1 MCWYNP
7 ECMSVLPQYNS
18 SGGQPAHDSVPDV
31 SHYKIFRFSFSLSVD
46 SLSSVGVYHLP
57 TGTIHWLPKWG
68 RSQTN
73 RLRSM
78 LPLNWNLATMSAR
91 ANSCYF
97 NDKQTN
103 SVLLNYVNIKQ
114 CHFTYQRAFSSGAP
128 WRPRRLNLFSLHFFL
143 TNRSNVLK
151 ITGE

>member
-1 MCWYNP
+1 MCCYDLESVPARSQSNP
-7 ECMSVLPQYNS
+7 AA
-18 SGGQPAHDSVPDV
+18 GWPAHNSAPDV
-31 SHYKIFRFSFSLSVD
+31 SHYKIFGFRFSLSVD

-57 TGTIHWLPKWG
+57 TGTIHWLPKRG

-91 ANSCYF
+91 ANSWYF

>member
-1 MCWYNP
+1 MCCCDP
-7 ECMSVLPQYNS
+7 ERTPALRSPPPAARR
-18 SGGQPAHDSVPDV
+18 PAHNSPPHV
-31 SHYKIFRFSFSLSVD
+31 SHYTIFRFRFSLSVD

-114 CHFTYQRAFSSGAP
+114 CHFTYQRAFSSGGP

>member
-1 MCWYNP
+1 MRPRAPSALRTAALQQASLHTLLYQMCHIIGL
-7 ECMSVLPQYNS
+7 S
-18 SGGQPAHDSVPDV
+18 DSVSV
-31 SHYKIFRFSFSLSVD
+31 SVD
-46 SLSSVGVYHLP
+46 SLSSAGVYHPP
-57 TGTIHWLPKWG
+57 TGTIHSLPKWG

-114 CHFTYQRAFSSGAP
+114 CHFTYQRAPSSGAP
-128 WRPRRLNLFSLHFFL
+128 WRPRRLNLFSLHFSL